1 MNIPDEYIQE
11 MILNK
16 VKLFAKESYFEEFS
30 KILTELSINI
40 LAFNKKDSLSHTIT
54 VSSTSKNKPHKGWW
68 KLITKLILAPDEEI
82 SKADDELN
90 QNNLELNINPLCFAY
105 LKYICHQK
113 MRKLLHISKNEN
125 ISLNLITNIY
135 LNLCQKQ
142 INLNKEMEFERRR
155 NLKFNR
161 QLKKKQNSSDSQNQ
175 EGGGELSTLR
185 HQTKKI
191 EIKKLPQIQ
200 QLEYSNSFTRLF
212 IGETDKESIREQYL
226 SNMVVKKHRQLHLSS
241 FYDIT
246 SLYLKKMYYK
256 LFKQKEE
263 KKASID
269 SDMIN
274 VINKFETNHKILEN
288 YQRNSNEKTHSLDS
302 SKMQLLQTLHQK
314 TDKYSEMKKNLEKKR
329 KNFFMFNF
337 SSKNHEIPIFTNSLN
352 EIGKK
357 IYHIGTNNLK
367 NNKYN
372 SSLGY
377 SYRQFHRLFIE
388 EEKKL
393 HPIGNISIDKKV
405 NKNFIKSISSML
417 LMNNKKEGNSEEK
430 NLPFLK
436 TQKERNPYKPF
447 FIGLRNNKKKKV
459 ILKNFLNKNDFFF
472 SKL

>member
-1 MNIPDEYIQE
+1 
-11 MILNK
+11 
-16 VKLFAKESYFEEFS
+16 
-30 KILTELSINI
+30 
-40 LAFNKKDSLSHTIT
+40 
-54 VSSTSKNKPHKGWW
+54 
-68 KLITKLILAPDEEI
+68 
-82 SKADDELN
+82 
-90 QNNLELNINPLCFAY
+90 
-105 LKYICHQK
+105 
-113 MRKLLHISKNEN
+113 
-125 ISLNLITNIY
+125 
-135 LNLCQKQ
+135 
-142 INLNKEMEFERRR
+142 
-155 NLKFNR
+155 
-161 QLKKKQNSSDSQNQ
+161 
-175 EGGGELSTLR
+175 
-185 HQTKKI
+185 
-191 EIKKLPQIQ
+191 
-200 QLEYSNSFTRLF
+200 
-212 IGETDKESIREQYL
+212 
-226 SNMVVKKHRQLHLSS
+226 MVVKKHRQLHLSS

-393 HPIGNISIDKKV
+393 HPIGNISIDKKY

-417 LMNNKKEGNSEEK
+417 LMNNKKEGNSEDK